1 MEAKKL
7 IPFASRIAV
16 FLSFLLHYIFQ
27 ENYLRALLLGCEKH
41 DFSLILKTPMTEHLK
56 GGI

>member
-7 IPFASRIAV
+7 IPFAFELQF
-16 FLSFLLHYIFQ
+16 FLSFLPRYIFQ